1 MNWIIISVIL
11 FLVLLLS
18 GALNIFLLWYSWRS
32 IQHIR
37 YYDNEL
43 SEVIGVI
50 KTFTNHL
57 KGVYNMETFYGDET
71 LRHLLRHAE
80 DLTDVFDQYDSLES
94 DDITEEELINDDI
107 TEAEA

>member
-1 MNWIIISVIL
+1 MNWILISVIL

-18 GALNIFLLWYSWRS
+18 VALNIFLLWYSWRS

-37 YYDNEL
+37 YYDEEL
-43 SEVIGVI
+43 REVTGVI

-57 KGVYNMETFYGDET
+57 KVVYNMETFYGDET

-80 DLTDVFDQYDSLES
+80 DLATVFDQYELSDE
-94 DDITEEELINDDI
+94 DDITEEEFINDDI
-107 TEAEA
+107 TEAQA